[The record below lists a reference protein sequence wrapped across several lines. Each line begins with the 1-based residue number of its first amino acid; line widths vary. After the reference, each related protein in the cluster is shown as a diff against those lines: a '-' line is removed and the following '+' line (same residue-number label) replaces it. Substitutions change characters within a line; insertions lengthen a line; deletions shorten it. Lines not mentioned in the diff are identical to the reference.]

1 MSLPRADY
9 DPRRVCVNPCPNF
22 TLGVGRNKR
31 TFGVYLAG
39 VLVRTSRSHHP
50 FPIRKWIPNP
60 KLMTHL
66 SLVLSLFVFLG

>member
-22 TLGVGRNKR
+22 TLGFGRQKR
-31 TFGVYLAG
+31 TLGVYLAG
-39 VLVRTSRSHHP
+39 ALVRTFRSHPP

-60 KLMTHL
+60 KLIACL
-66 SLVLSLFVFLG
+66 SLVLPLFVPFG